1 MTARCS
7 ETSSVFSYELY
18 GLGVR
23 CAFPLP
29 EARPAELECAVEIR
43 VGPVPGLSWRNA
55 DRDGSF
61 RISTGDAKLAWS
73 EVGSFWVRGGREI
86 IVDPA
91 PAVDDRVVRLLLLGP
106 VLAVLLHQRGLLVLH
121 AGVVEMGGGAVL
133 FLGGPRWGKS
143 TIAAALYHRGHC
155 LVADD
160 VAAVRTDTA
169 VPLALPGIPQL
180 KLWPDTVAALG
191 EPLDTLARLHPKFEK
206 RSRPTVRG
214 FATNPVRLAR
224 IYVLAEGEGHAIEPL
239 SPQEAL
245 IELVRHTY
253 AARLLRAMGAA
264 AHFRRCG
271 SLIGRIPI
279 RRLRTCRSLDL
290 LPALVRMVEE
300 DAVDAA

>member
-1 MTARCS
+1 MAS
-7 ETSSVFSYELY
+7 EGDGDVLIR
-18 GLGVR
+18 LGR
-23 CAFPLP
+23 LAQLACAH
-29 EARPAELECAVEIR
+29 
-43 VGPVPGLSWRNA
+43 VGPE
-55 DRDGSF
+55 GSF
-61 RISTGDAKLAWS
+61 QASAREAKLAWS
-73 EVGSFWVRGGREI
+73 EVGSFCVRSGREI

-91 PAVDDRVVRLLLLGP
+91 PGADERVVRLFLLGP
-106 VLAVLLHQRGLLVLH
+106 VLAVLLRQRGLLVLH

-191 EPLDTLARLHPKFEK
+191 EPLDTLARLHPKSEK